1 MKKRMIALLLCMTTV
16 FAMTGCGN
24 GSNGSQKGTEAATES
39 SVQETYNGPSSAQM
53 DIDLSKQVTKLAD
66 YKGIDV
72 TITGDYDVTDEQ
84 VNERTLAFLNYRGVK
99 GAEVTDRDT
108 VQDGDLV
115 LVDYTGYHNDE
126 AFDGGS
132 ATDVMID
139 VSNNCEATQ
148 QTGYID
154 GFSDGLI
161 GAKVGEETSSDVKF
175 PDEYSNNP
183 DLAGEMTT
191 FKFKVKGIYKALTL
205 DDLTDAQVKEN
216 FSDAQIETKEDLIK
230 NVRAMME
237 SQASSSKSQDTVNK
251 VQTYML
257 DNSEVTIPDDYLE
270 ARLAEYQAQFTRD
283 NVGETQTLEEYL
295 TANNTTL
302 EDQQKNWRTSL
313 EKQIKLEFIFGRIA
327 ELEGLE
333 IDQDKYEQFIDYII
347 SSGNSELS
355 TESAIY
361 DYYGNGNKEDGKKNL
376 KRLYLTNDALSFVV
390 ENANVTVQKADS
402 TEN

>member
-24 GSNGSQKGTEAATES
+24 GSNGSQKGTEATTES

-84 VNERTLAFLNYRGVK
+84 VNERTLALLNYRGVK

-115 LVDYTGYHNDE
+115 LVDYTGYHNNE

-216 FSDAQIETKEDLIK
+216 FSDAQIETKEDLLK

-257 DNSEVTIPDDYLE
+257 DNSEVTIPDEYLE
-270 ARLAEYQAQFTRD
+270 ARLAEYQAQYTRD
-283 NVGETQTLEEYL
+283 NVGDTQTLEEYL
-295 TANNTTL
+295 QANNTTL
-302 EDQQKNWRTSL
+302 ANMQKTWKTSL
-313 EKQIKLEFIFGRIA
+313 EKQIKLEFIFDRIA

>member
-16 FAMTGCGN
+16 FAMTGCG
-24 GSNGSQKGTEAATES
+24 NGSQKGTEAATES

-84 VNERTLAFLNYRGVK
+84 VNERTLALLNYRGVK

-257 DNSEVTIPDDYLE
+257 DNSEVTIPDEYLE
-270 ARLAEYQAQFTRD
+270 ARLAEYQAQYTRD
-283 NVGETQTLEEYL
+283 NVGDTQTLEEYL
-295 TANNTTL
+295 QANNTTL
-302 EDQQKNWRTSL
+302 ADMQKTWKTSL
-313 EKQIKLEFIFGRIA
+313 EKQIKLEFIFDRIA

>member
-313 EKQIKLEFIFGRIA
+313 EKQIKLEFIFDRIA

>member
-84 VNERTLAFLNYRGVK
+84 VNERTLALLNYRGVK

-115 LVDYTGYHNDE
+115 LVDYTGYHNNE

-361 DYYGNGNKEDGKKNL
+361 DYYGNGNKEDGEKNL
-376 KRLYLTNDALSFVV
+376 KQLYLDNNALSFVI
-390 ENANVTVQKADS
+390 ENANVTVKAADS

>member
-24 GSNGSQKGTEAATES
+24 GSQKGTETATES

-84 VNERTLAFLNYRGVK
+84 VNERTLALLNYRGVK

-115 LVDYTGYHNDE
+115 LVDYTGYHNNE

-257 DNSEVTIPDDYLE
+257 DNSEVTIPDEYLE
-270 ARLAEYQAQFTRD
+270 ARLAEYQAQYTRD
-283 NVGETQTLEEYL
+283 NVGDTQTLEEYL
-295 TANNTTL
+295 QANNTTL
-302 EDQQKNWRTSL
+302 ADMQKTWKTSL
-313 EKQIKLEFIFGRIA
+313 EKQIKLEFIFDRIA

-347 SSGNSELS
+347 SSGNIELS
-355 TESAIY
+355 TEASIY

>member
-24 GSNGSQKGTEAATES
+24 GSNGSQKGTEATTES

-84 VNERTLAFLNYRGVK
+84 VNERTLALLNYRGVK
-99 GAEVTDRDT
+99 GAKVTERDT

-115 LVDYTGYHNDE
+115 LVDYTGYHNNE

-205 DDLTDAQVKEN
+205 DDLTDAQVKKN

-237 SQASSSKSQDTVNK
+237 SQASSNKSQDTVNK
-251 VQTYML
+251 VQNYML
-257 DNSEVTIPDDYLE
+257 DNSEVTIPDEYLE
-270 ARLAEYQAQFTRD
+270 ARLEEYQAQYTRD
-283 NVGETQTLEEYL
+283 NVGDTQTLEEYL
-295 TANNTTL
+295 QANNTTL
-302 EDQQKNWRTSL
+302 ANMQKTWKTSL
-313 EKQIKLEFIFGRIA
+313 EKQIKLEFIFDRIA

>member
-1 MKKRMIALLLCMTTV
+1 MSTV
-16 FAMTGCGN
+16 FAMTGCG
-24 GSNGSQKGTEAATES
+24 NGSQKGTEAATES

-84 VNERTLAFLNYRGVK
+84 VNERTLALLNYRGVK

-115 LVDYTGYHNDE
+115 LVDYTGYHNNE

-257 DNSEVTIPDDYLE
+257 DNSEVTIPDEYLE
-270 ARLAEYQAQFTRD
+270 ARLAEYQAQYTRD
-283 NVGETQTLEEYL
+283 NVGDTQTLEEYL
-295 TANNTTL
+295 QANNTTL
-302 EDQQKNWRTSL
+302 ADMQKTWKTSL
-313 EKQIKLEFIFGRIA
+313 EKQIKLEFIFDRIA

-355 TESAIY
+355 TEASIY

>member
-16 FAMTGCGN
+16 FAMTGCG
-24 GSNGSQKGTEAATES
+24 NGSQKGTEAATES

-72 TITGDYDVTDEQ
+72 TITEDYDVTDEQ
-84 VNERTLAFLNYRGVK
+84 VNERTLALLNYRGVK

-115 LVDYTGYHNDE
+115 LVDYTGYHNNE

-257 DNSEVTIPDDYLE
+257 DNSEVTIPDEYLE
-270 ARLAEYQAQFTRD
+270 ARLAEYQAQYTRD
-283 NVGETQTLEEYL
+283 NVGDTQTLEEYL
-295 TANNTTL
+295 QANNTTL
-302 EDQQKNWRTSL
+302 ADMQKTWKTSL
-313 EKQIKLEFIFGRIA
+313 EKQIKLEFIFDRIA

-333 IDQDKYEQFIDYII
+333 IDQGKYEQFIDYII

-355 TESAIY
+355 TEASIY

>member
-16 FAMTGCGN
+16 FAMTGCG
-24 GSNGSQKGTEAATES
+24 NGSQKGTEAATES

-84 VNERTLAFLNYRGVK
+84 VNERTLALLNYRGVK
-99 GAEVTDRDT
+99 GAKVTDRDT

-115 LVDYTGYHNDE
+115 LVDYTGYHNNE

-205 DDLTDAQVKEN
+205 DDLTDAQVKKN

-237 SQASSSKSQDTVNK
+237 SQASSNKSQDTVNK
-251 VQTYML
+251 VQNYML
-257 DNSEVTIPDDYLE
+257 DNSEVTIPDEYLE
-270 ARLAEYQAQFTRD
+270 ARLAEYQAQYTRD
-283 NVGETQTLEEYL
+283 NVGDTQTLEEYL
-295 TANNTTL
+295 QANNTTL
-302 EDQQKNWRTSL
+302 ANMQKTWKTSL
-313 EKQIKLEFIFGRIA
+313 EKQIKLEFIFDRIA

-355 TESAIY
+355 TEAAIY

>member
-16 FAMTGCGN
+16 FAMTGCG
-24 GSNGSQKGTEAATES
+24 NGSQKGTEAATES

-84 VNERTLAFLNYRGVK
+84 VNERTLALLNYRGVK

-115 LVDYTGYHNDE
+115 LVDYTGYHNNE

-216 FSDAQIETKEDLIK
+216 FSDAQIETKDDLIK

-257 DNSEVTIPDDYLE
+257 DNSEVTIPDEYLE
-270 ARLAEYQAQFTRD
+270 ARLAEYQAQYTRD
-283 NVGETQTLEEYL
+283 NVGDTQTLEEYL
-295 TANNTTL
+295 QANNTTL
-302 EDQQKNWRTSL
+302 ADMQKTWKTSL
-313 EKQIKLEFIFGRIA
+313 EKQIKLEFIFDRIA

-355 TESAIY
+355 TEASIY

>member
-16 FAMTGCGN
+16 FVMTGCGN
-24 GSNGSQKGTEAATES
+24 GSNGSQKGTEATTES

-53 DIDLSKQVTKLAD
+53 DIDLSKQITKLAD

-84 VNERTLAFLNYRGVK
+84 VNERTLALLNYRGVK

-115 LVDYTGYHNDE
+115 LVDYTGYHNNE

-257 DNSEVTIPDDYLE
+257 DNSEVTIPDEYLE
-270 ARLAEYQAQFTRD
+270 ARLAEYQAQYTRD
-283 NVGETQTLEEYL
+283 NVGDTQTLEEYL
-295 TANNTTL
+295 QANNTTL
-302 EDQQKNWRTSL
+302 ADMQKTWKTSL
-313 EKQIKLEFIFGRIA
+313 EKQIKLEFIFDRIA

-355 TESAIY
+355 TEASIY

>member
-24 GSNGSQKGTEAATES
+24 GSNGSQKGTEATTES

-84 VNERTLAFLNYRGVK
+84 VNERTLALLNYRGVK

-115 LVDYTGYHNDE
+115 LVDYTGYHNNE

-205 DDLTDAQVKEN
+205 DDLTDAQVKKN

-237 SQASSSKSQDTVNK
+237 SQASSNKSQDTVNK

-257 DNSEVTIPDDYLE
+257 DNSEVTIPDEYLE
-270 ARLAEYQAQFTRD
+270 ARLAEYQAQYTRD
-283 NVGETQTLEEYL
+283 NVGDTQTLEEYL
-295 TANNTTL
+295 QANNTTL
-302 EDQQKNWRTSL
+302 ADMQKTWKTNL
-313 EKQIKLEFIFGRIA
+313 EKQIKLEFIFDRIA

-355 TESAIY
+355 TEDAIY

-376 KRLYLTNDALSFVV
+376 KQLYLTNDALSFVV

>member
-24 GSNGSQKGTEAATES
+24 GSQKGTEATTES

-84 VNERTLAFLNYRGVK
+84 VNERTLALLNYRGVK

-115 LVDYTGYHNDE
+115 LVDYTGYHNNE
-126 AFDGGS
+126 AFDGGA

-237 SQASSSKSQDTVNK
+237 SQASSNKSQDTVNK
-251 VQTYML
+251 VQNYML
-257 DNSEVTIPDDYLE
+257 DNSEVTIPDEYLE
-270 ARLAEYQAQFTRD
+270 ARLAEYQAQYTRD
-283 NVGETQTLEEYL
+283 NVGDTQTLEEYL
-295 TANNTTL
+295 QANNTTL
-302 EDQQKNWRTSL
+302 ANMQKTWKTSL

-355 TESAIY
+355 TEAAIY

-376 KRLYLTNDALSFVV
+376 KRLYLTNDALSFVI

>member
-24 GSNGSQKGTEAATES
+24 GSQKGTEAVTES

-84 VNERTLAFLNYRGVK
+84 VNERTLALLNYRGVK

-115 LVDYTGYHNDE
+115 LVDYTGYHNNE

-205 DDLTDAQVKEN
+205 DDLTDAQVKKN
-216 FSDAQIETKEDLIK
+216 FSDAQIETKEDLLK

-257 DNSEVTIPDDYLE
+257 DNSEVTIPDEYLE
-270 ARLAEYQAQFTRD
+270 ARLAEYQAQYTRD
-283 NVGETQTLEEYL
+283 NVGDTQTLEEYL
-295 TANNTTL
+295 QANNTTL
-302 EDQQKNWRTSL
+302 ADMQKTWKTNL
-313 EKQIKLEFIFGRIA
+313 EKQIKLEFIFDRIA

-355 TESAIY
+355 TEDAIY

-376 KRLYLTNDALSFVV
+376 KQLYLTNDALSFVV

>member
-115 LVDYTGYHNDE
+115 LVDYTGYHNNE

-257 DNSEVTIPDDYLE
+257 DNSEVTIPDEYLE
-270 ARLAEYQAQFTRD
+270 ARLAEYQAQYTRD
-283 NVGETQTLEEYL
+283 NVGDTQTLEEYL
-295 TANNTTL
+295 QANNTTL
-302 EDQQKNWRTSL
+302 ADMQKTWKTSL
-313 EKQIKLEFIFGRIA
+313 EKQIKLEFIFDRIA

-333 IDQDKYEQFIDYII
+333 IDQGKYEQFIDYII

-355 TESAIY
+355 TEASIY

>member
-16 FAMTGCGN
+16 FAMTGCG
-24 GSNGSQKGTEAATES
+24 NGSQKGTEAATES

-53 DIDLSKQVTKLAD
+53 DIELSKQVTKLAD

-84 VNERTLAFLNYRGVK
+84 VNERTLALLNYRGVK

-115 LVDYTGYHNDE
+115 LVDYTGYHNNE

-257 DNSEVTIPDDYLE
+257 DNSEVTIPDEYLE
-270 ARLAEYQAQFTRD
+270 ARLAEYQAQYTRD
-283 NVGETQTLEEYL
+283 NVGDTQTLEEYL
-295 TANNTTL
+295 QANNTTL
-302 EDQQKNWRTSL
+302 ADMQKTWKTSL
-313 EKQIKLEFIFGRIA
+313 EKQIKLEFIFDRIA

-355 TESAIY
+355 TEASIY

>member
-16 FAMTGCGN
+16 FAMTGCG
-24 GSNGSQKGTEAATES
+24 NGSQKGTEAATES

-84 VNERTLAFLNYRGVK
+84 VNERTLALLNYRGVK
-99 GAEVTDRDT
+99 GAKVTDRDT

-115 LVDYTGYHNDE
+115 LVDYTGYHNNE

-205 DDLTDAQVKEN
+205 DDLTDAQVKKN

-237 SQASSSKSQDTVNK
+237 SQASSNKSQDTVNK
-251 VQTYML
+251 VQNYML
-257 DNSEVTIPDDYLE
+257 DNSEVTIPDEYLE
-270 ARLAEYQAQFTRD
+270 ARLAEYQAQYTRD
-283 NVGETQTLEEYL
+283 NVGDTQTLEEYL
-295 TANNTTL
+295 QANNTTL
-302 EDQQKNWRTSL
+302 ADMQKTWKTSL
-313 EKQIKLEFIFGRIA
+313 EKQIKLEFIFDRIA

-333 IDQDKYEQFIDYII
+333 IDQDKYERFIDYII

>member
-16 FAMTGCGN
+16 FAMTGCG
-24 GSNGSQKGTEAATES
+24 NGSQKGTEAATES

-84 VNERTLAFLNYRGVK
+84 VNERTLALLNYRGVK
-99 GAEVTDRDT
+99 GAKVTDRDT

-115 LVDYTGYHNDE
+115 LVDYTGYHNNE

-205 DDLTDAQVKEN
+205 DDLTDAQVKKN

-237 SQASSSKSQDTVNK
+237 SQASSNKSQDTVNK

-257 DNSEVTIPDDYLE
+257 DNSEVTIPDEYLE
-270 ARLAEYQAQFTRD
+270 ARLAEYQAQYTRD
-283 NVGETQTLEEYL
+283 NVGDTQTLEEYL
-295 TANNTTL
+295 QANNTTL
-302 EDQQKNWRTSL
+302 ANMQKTWKTSL
-313 EKQIKLEFIFGRIA
+313 EKQIKLEFIFDRIA

-355 TESAIY
+355 TEASIY

>member
-1 MKKRMIALLLCMTTV
+1 MKKRIIALLLCMTTA
-16 FAMTGCGN
+16 FSMAACGS
-24 GSNGSQKGTEAATES
+24 GSKNGTESTEG
-39 SVQETYNGPSSAQM
+39 VAQETYNGKSSAQM
-53 DIDLSKQVTKLAD
+53 DIDLSKQVKKLAD

-72 TITGDYDVTDEQ
+72 TITGNYDVTDDQ
-84 VNERTLAFLNYRGVK
+84 VNERTLALLNYRGVK
-99 GAEVTDRDT
+99 GPEVTDRDT

-115 LVDYTGYHNDE
+115 LVDFTGYHNDE
-126 AFDGGS
+126 AFEGGT
-132 ATDVMID
+132 ATDVLID

-216 FSDAQIETKEDLIK
+216 FSDAQIETKDDLIK

-237 SQASSSKSQDTVNK
+237 QQAASSKSQDTINE
-251 VQTYML
+251 VQNYMI
-257 DNSEVTIPDDYLE
+257 DNSTVEIPDDYME

-355 TESAIY
+355 TEAAIY

-376 KRLYLTNDALSFVV
+376 KRLYLTNDALSFVI

>member
-16 FAMTGCGN
+16 FAMTGCG
-24 GSNGSQKGTEAATES
+24 NGSQKGTEAATES

-115 LVDYTGYHNDE
+115 LVDYTGYHNNE

-257 DNSEVTIPDDYLE
+257 DNSEVTIPDEYLE
-270 ARLAEYQAQFTRD
+270 ARLAEYQAQYTRD
-283 NVGETQTLEEYL
+283 NVGDTQTLEEYL
-295 TANNTTL
+295 QANNTTL
-302 EDQQKNWRTSL
+302 ADMQKTWKTSL
-313 EKQIKLEFIFGRIA
+313 EKQIKLEFIFDRIA

-355 TESAIY
+355 TEASIY

>member
-16 FAMTGCGN
+16 FAMTGCG
-24 GSNGSQKGTEAATES
+24 NGSQKGTEAATES

-84 VNERTLAFLNYRGVK
+84 VNERTLALLNYRGVK

-257 DNSEVTIPDDYLE
+257 DNSEVTIPDEYLE
-270 ARLAEYQAQFTRD
+270 ARLAEYQA
-283 NVGETQTLEEYL
+283 
-295 TANNTTL
+295 
-302 EDQQKNWRTSL
+302 
-313 EKQIKLEFIFGRIA
+313 
-327 ELEGLE
+327 
-333 IDQDKYEQFIDYII
+333 
-347 SSGNSELS
+347 
-355 TESAIY
+355 
-361 DYYGNGNKEDGKKNL
+361 
-376 KRLYLTNDALSFVV
+376 
-390 ENANVTVQKADS
+390 
-402 TEN
+402 

>member
-16 FAMTGCGN
+16 FAITGCG
-24 GSNGSQKGTEAATES
+24 NGSQKGTEAATES

-84 VNERTLAFLNYRGVK
+84 VNERTLALLNYRGVK
-99 GAEVTDRDT
+99 GAKVTERDT

-115 LVDYTGYHNDE
+115 LVDYTGYHNNE

-205 DDLTDAQVKEN
+205 DDLTDAQVKKN

-237 SQASSSKSQDTVNK
+237 SQASSNKSQDTVNK
-251 VQTYML
+251 VQNYML
-257 DNSEVTIPDDYLE
+257 DNSEVTIPDEYLE
-270 ARLAEYQAQFTRD
+270 ARLAEYQAQYTRD
-283 NVGETQTLEEYL
+283 NVGDTQTLEEYL
-295 TANNTTL
+295 QANNTTL
-302 EDQQKNWRTSL
+302 ANMQKTWKTSL
-313 EKQIKLEFIFGRIA
+313 EKQIKLEFIFDRIA

>member
-24 GSNGSQKGTEAATES
+24 GSNGSQKGTEATTES

-84 VNERTLAFLNYRGVK
+84 VNERTLALLNYRGVK

-115 LVDYTGYHNDE
+115 LVDYTGYHNNE

-237 SQASSSKSQDTVNK
+237 SQASSNKSQDTVNK
-251 VQTYML
+251 VQNYML
-257 DNSEVTIPDDYLE
+257 DNSEVTIPDEYLE
-270 ARLAEYQAQFTRD
+270 ARLAEYQAQYTRD
-283 NVGETQTLEEYL
+283 NVGDTQTLEEYL
-295 TANNTTL
+295 QANNTTL
-302 EDQQKNWRTSL
+302 ANMQKTWKTSL
-313 EKQIKLEFIFGRIA
+313 EKQIKLEFIFDRIA

-355 TESAIY
+355 TEAAIY

>member
-16 FAMTGCGN
+16 FAMTGCG
-24 GSNGSQKGTEAATES
+24 NGSQKGTEAATES

-84 VNERTLAFLNYRGVK
+84 VNERTLALLNYRGVK
-99 GAEVTDRDT
+99 GAKVTDRDT

-115 LVDYTGYHNDE
+115 LVDYTGYHNNE
-126 AFDGGS
+126 AFDGGA

-257 DNSEVTIPDDYLE
+257 DNSEVTIPDEYLE
-270 ARLAEYQAQFTRD
+270 ARLAEYQAQYTRD
-283 NVGETQTLEEYL
+283 NVGDTQTLEEYL
-295 TANNTTL
+295 QANNTTL
-302 EDQQKNWRTSL
+302 ANMQKTWKTSL
-313 EKQIKLEFIFGRIA
+313 EKQIKLEFIFDRIA

>member
-1 MKKRMIALLLCMTTV
+1 
-16 FAMTGCGN
+16 MTGCGN

-115 LVDYTGYHNDE
+115 LVDYTGYHNNE

-313 EKQIKLEFIFGRIA
+313 EKQIKLEFIFDRIA

-333 IDQDKYEQFIDYII
+333 IDQGKYEQFIDYII

-355 TESAIY
+355 TEASIY

>member
-1 MKKRMIALLLCMTTV
+1 MKKRIIALLLCMTTAFSMV
-16 FAMTGCGN
+16 ACGS
-24 GSNGSQKGTEAATES
+24 GSKNGTESTEG
-39 SVQETYNGPSSAQM
+39 VAQEKYNGKSSAQM
-53 DIDLSKQVTKLAD
+53 DIDLSKQVKKLAD

-72 TITGDYDVTDEQ
+72 TITGNYDVTDDQ
-84 VNERTLAFLNYRGVK
+84 VNERTLALLNYRGVK
-99 GAEVTDRDT
+99 GPEVTDRDT

-115 LVDYTGYHNDE
+115 LVDFTGYHNDE
-126 AFDGGS
+126 AFDGGA

-148 QTGYID
+148 KTGYID

-257 DNSEVTIPDDYLE
+257 DNSEVTIPHEYLE
-270 ARLAEYQAQFTRD
+270 ARLAEYQAQYTRD
-283 NVGETQTLEEYL
+283 NVGDTQTLEEYL
-295 TANNTTL
+295 QANNTTL
-302 EDQQKNWRTSL
+302 ADMQKTWKTSL
-313 EKQIKLEFIFGRIA
+313 EKQIKLEFIFDRIA

-355 TESAIY
+355 TEASIY

>member
-1 MKKRMIALLLCMTTV
+1 MKKRMIALLLCMTTI

-24 GSNGSQKGTEAATES
+24 GSNGSQKGTEATTES

-84 VNERTLAFLNYRGVK
+84 VNERTLALLNYRGVK
-99 GAEVTDRDT
+99 GAKVTDRDT

-115 LVDYTGYHNDE
+115 LVDYTGYHNNE

-205 DDLTDAQVKEN
+205 DDLTDAQVKKN

-237 SQASSSKSQDTVNK
+237 SQASSNKSQDTVNK
-251 VQTYML
+251 VQNYML
-257 DNSEVTIPDDYLE
+257 DNSEVTIPDEYLE
-270 ARLAEYQAQFTRD
+270 ARLAEYQAQYTRD
-283 NVGETQTLEEYL
+283 NVGDTQTLEEYL
-295 TANNTTL
+295 QANNTTL
-302 EDQQKNWRTSL
+302 ANMQKTWKTSL
-313 EKQIKLEFIFGRIA
+313 EKQIKLEFIFDRIA

>member
-24 GSNGSQKGTEAATES
+24 GSQKGTEATTES

-84 VNERTLAFLNYRGVK
+84 VNERTLALLNYRGVK
-99 GAEVTDRDT
+99 GAKVTDRDT

-115 LVDYTGYHNDE
+115 LVDYTGYHNNE

-205 DDLTDAQVKEN
+205 DDLTDAQVKKN

-237 SQASSSKSQDTVNK
+237 SQASSNKSQDTVNK
-251 VQTYML
+251 VQNYML
-257 DNSEVTIPDDYLE
+257 DNSEVTIPDEYLE
-270 ARLAEYQAQFTRD
+270 ARLAEYQAQYTRD
-283 NVGETQTLEEYL
+283 NVGDTQTLEEYL
-295 TANNTTL
+295 QANNTTFANM
-302 EDQQKNWRTSL
+302 QKTWKTSL
-313 EKQIKLEFIFGRIA
+313 EKQIKLEFIFDRIA

-355 TESAIY
+355 TEASIY

>member
-24 GSNGSQKGTEAATES
+24 GSQKGTESATES
-39 SVQETYNGPSSAQM
+39 TAQETYNGPSSAQM
-53 DIDLSKQVTKLAD
+53 DIDLSKQVSKLAD

-84 VNERTLAFLNYRGVK
+84 VNERTLALLNYRGVK
-99 GAEVTDRDT
+99 GKEVTDRDT

-126 AFDGGS
+126 AFEGGS

-205 DDLTDAQVKEN
+205 DDLTDAQVKDT
-216 FSDAQIETKEDLIK
+216 FSDAQIETKADLIK

-237 SQASSSKSQDTVNK
+237 SQASSNKSQDTINK

-257 DNSEVTIPDDYLE
+257 DNSEVTIPDEYLK
-270 ARLAEYQAQFTRD
+270 ARLAEYQAQYTRD
-283 NVGETQTLEEYL
+283 NVGDTQTLEEYL
-295 TANNTTL
+295 KANNTTL
-302 EDQQKNWRTSL
+302 ADQQKTWKTNL
-313 EKQIKLEFIFGRIA
+313 EKQIKIEFIFNRIA
-327 ELEGLE
+327 ELEGLK
-333 IDQDKYEQFIDYII
+333 IDQDKYDQFINYII
-347 SSGNSELS
+347 SSGNSQLT
-355 TESAIY
+355 TEDAIY
-361 DYYGNGNKEDGKKNL
+361 DYYGNGNKEDGEKNL
-376 KRLYLTNDALSFVV
+376 KQLYLANDALSYVI
-390 ENANVTVQKADS
+390 ENANVTVKADDS

>member
-24 GSNGSQKGTEAATES
+24 GSQKGTETATES

-84 VNERTLAFLNYRGVK
+84 VNERTLALLNYRGVK

-115 LVDYTGYHNDE
+115 LVDYTGYHNNE

-257 DNSEVTIPDDYLE
+257 DNSEVTIPDEYLE
-270 ARLAEYQAQFTRD
+270 ARLAEYQAQYTRD
-283 NVGETQTLEEYL
+283 NVGDTQTLEEYL
-295 TANNTTL
+295 QANNTTL
-302 EDQQKNWRTSL
+302 ADMQKTWKTSL
-313 EKQIKLEFIFGRIA
+313 EKQIKLEFIFDRIA

-355 TESAIY
+355 TEASIY

>member
-24 GSNGSQKGTEAATES
+24 GSNGSKKGTEAATES

-84 VNERTLAFLNYRGVK
+84 VNERTLALLNYRGVK

-115 LVDYTGYHNDE
+115 LVDYTGYHNNE

-257 DNSEVTIPDDYLE
+257 DNSEVTIPDEYLE
-270 ARLAEYQAQFTRD
+270 ARLAEYQAQYTRD
-283 NVGETQTLEEYL
+283 NVGDTQTLEEYL
-295 TANNTTL
+295 QANNTTL
-302 EDQQKNWRTSL
+302 ADMQKTWKTSL
-313 EKQIKLEFIFGRIA
+313 EKQIKLEFIFDRIA

-355 TESAIY
+355 TEASIY

>member
-24 GSNGSQKGTEAATES
+24 GSNGSQKGTEATTES

-84 VNERTLAFLNYRGVK
+84 VNERTLALLNYRGVK

-115 LVDYTGYHNDE
+115 LVDYTGYHNNE

-205 DDLTDAQVKEN
+205 DDLTDAQVKKN

-237 SQASSSKSQDTVNK
+237 SQASSNKSQDTVNK
-251 VQTYML
+251 VQNYML
-257 DNSEVTIPDDYLE
+257 DNSEVTIPDEYLE
-270 ARLAEYQAQFTRD
+270 ARLAEYQAQYTRD
-283 NVGETQTLEEYL
+283 NVGDTQTLEEYL
-295 TANNTTL
+295 QANNTTL
-302 EDQQKNWRTSL
+302 ANMQKTWKTSL
-313 EKQIKLEFIFGRIA
+313 EKQIKLEFIFDRIA

>member
-1 MKKRMIALLLCMTTV
+1 M
-16 FAMTGCGN
+16 
-24 GSNGSQKGTEAATES
+24 
-39 SVQETYNGPSSAQM
+39 
-53 DIDLSKQVTKLAD
+53 
-66 YKGIDV
+66 
-72 TITGDYDVTDEQ
+72 
-84 VNERTLAFLNYRGVK
+84 
-99 GAEVTDRDT
+99 
-108 VQDGDLV
+108 
-115 LVDYTGYHNDE
+115 
-126 AFDGGS
+126 
-132 ATDVMID
+132 
-139 VSNNCEATQ
+139 
-148 QTGYID
+148 
-154 GFSDGLI
+154 
-161 GAKVGEETSSDVKF
+161 
-175 PDEYSNNP
+175 
-183 DLAGEMTT
+183 
-191 FKFKVKGIYKALTL
+191 KGIYKALTL

-216 FSDAQIETKEDLIK
+216 FSDAQIETKDDLIK

-237 SQASSSKSQDTVNK
+237 QQAASSKSQDTINE
-251 VQTYML
+251 VQNYMI
-257 DNSEVTIPDDYLE
+257 DNSTVEIPDDYME

-355 TESAIY
+355 TETAIY

-376 KRLYLTNDALSFVV
+376 KRLYLTNDALSFVI

>member
-16 FAMTGCGN
+16 FVMTGCGN
-24 GSNGSQKGTEAATES
+24 GSNGSQKGTEATTES

-53 DIDLSKQVTKLAD
+53 DIDLSKQITKLAD

-84 VNERTLAFLNYRGVK
+84 VNERTLALLNYRGVK

-115 LVDYTGYHNDE
+115 LVDYTGYHNNE

-257 DNSEVTIPDDYLE
+257 DNSEVTIPDEYLE
-270 ARLAEYQAQFTRD
+270 ARLAEYQAQYARD
-283 NVGETQTLEEYL
+283 NVGDTQTLEEYL
-295 TANNTTL
+295 QANNTTL
-302 EDQQKNWRTSL
+302 ADMQKTWKTSL
-313 EKQIKLEFIFGRIA
+313 EKQIKLEFIFDRIA

-333 IDQDKYEQFIDYII
+333 IDQDKYDQFIDYII

-355 TESAIY
+355 TEAAIY

-376 KRLYLTNDALSFVV
+376 KQLYLTNDALSFVV

>member
-24 GSNGSQKGTEAATES
+24 GSQKGTETATES

-355 TESAIY
+355 TEASIY

>member
-16 FAMTGCGN
+16 FSMTACG
-24 GSNGSQKGTEAATES
+24 SGSQKGTESATES
-39 SVQETYNGPSSAQM
+39 SVKETYNGPSSAQM

-72 TITGDYDVTDEQ
+72 TITGNYDVTDDQ
-84 VNERTLAFLNYRGVK
+84 VNERTLALLNYRGVK

-108 VQDGDLV
+108 VQDGDIV

-126 AFDGGS
+126 AFDGGA

-191 FKFKVKGIYKALTL
+191 FKFKVKGIYKALNL
-205 DDLTDAQVKEN
+205 DDLTDDQVKDN
-216 FSDAQIETKEDLIK
+216 FSDAGIETKDDLIK
-230 NVRAMME
+230 NVRAMLE
-237 SQASSSKSQDTVNK
+237 NQAATSKSQATINE

-257 DNSEVTIPDDYLE
+257 DNSEVNIPDDYMK
-270 ARLAEYQAQFTRD
+270 ARLAEYQAQYTRD
-283 NVGETQTLEEYL
+283 NCNDTQTLEEYL
-295 TANNTTL
+295 KANNTTL
-302 EDQQKNWRTSL
+302 ADQQKTWKTNL
-313 EKQIKLEFIFGRIA
+313 EKQIKIEFIFGRIA

-333 IDQDKYEQFIDYII
+333 VDQDKFDQFVNYII
-347 SSGNSELS
+347 SSGNSEMT
-355 TESAIY
+355 TESEVY

-376 KRLYLTNDALSFVV
+376 KQLYLDNDALSFVI
-390 ENANVTVQKADS
+390 ENANVTVKAADS
-402 TEN
+402 TEE

>member
-16 FAMTGCGN
+16 FAMTGCG
-24 GSNGSQKGTEAATES
+24 NGSQKGTEAATES

-84 VNERTLAFLNYRGVK
+84 VNERTLALLNYRGVK

-115 LVDYTGYHNDE
+115 LVDYTGYHNNE

-257 DNSEVTIPDDYLE
+257 DNSEVTIPDEYLE
-270 ARLAEYQAQFTRD
+270 ARLAEYQAQYTRD
-283 NVGETQTLEEYL
+283 NVGDTQTLEEYL
-295 TANNTTL
+295 QANNTTL
-302 EDQQKNWRTSL
+302 ADMQKTWKTSL
-313 EKQIKLEFIFGRIA
+313 EKQIKLEFIFDRIA

-333 IDQDKYEQFIDYII
+333 IDQGKYEQFIDYII

-355 TESAIY
+355 TEASIY